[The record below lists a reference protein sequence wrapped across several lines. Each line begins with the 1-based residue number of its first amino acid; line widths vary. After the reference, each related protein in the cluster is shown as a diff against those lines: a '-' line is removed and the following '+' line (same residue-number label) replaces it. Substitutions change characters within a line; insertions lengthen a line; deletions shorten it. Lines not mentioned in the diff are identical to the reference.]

1 MPSAQFSGFYYTHKV
16 VPPSPGSNFRLFPS
30 PQKKKKP
37 VLISSHSPFSPT
49 LSPRQ
54 SLIIIHFDA
63 EKMEAQRGSVI

>member
-1 MPSAQFSGFYYTHKV
+1 MPSAQFSGFSIST
-16 VPPSPGSNFRLFPS
+16 RLCHHHQDLILDYFHHPR
-30 PQKKKKP
+30 KKKP